1 MPTFHT
7 DWFTANIPVWEKY
20 VRPRLEKHPARFLE
34 VGSFEGRSACWLLQ
48 NALTDPRDR
57 LTCVDPFETYGA
69 LDGGGAVSGYYEYEA
84 IFDQNMCEIA
94 AGSRLKKIKGLS
106 QEVLRTLPL
115 GSYDGCYIDGSHYTR
130 DVLRDAVLAFDL
142 IRVGGFILFDDYPY
156 APAQDQVV
164 RDAIDAF
171 LSIYQQD
178 INVVL
183 RAAGWAQP
191 QVLVERTR

>member
-1 MPTFHT
+1 MPTFRT
-7 DWFTANIPVWEKY
+7 NWFTTNIPVWEKH
-20 VRPRLEKHPARFLE
+20 VRPRLEKHPVRFLE

-57 LTCVDPFETYGA
+57 LTCVDPFDTHEH
-69 LDGGGAVSGYYEYEA
+69 YEYEEL
-84 IFDQNMCEIA
+84 FDRNMHEIN

-142 IRVGGFILFDDYPY
+142 VRVGGFILFDDYPY
-156 APAQDQVV
+156 APAPDQVV
-164 RDAIDAF
+164 RDAVDAF
-171 LSIYQQD
+171 LTIYSQD
-178 INVVL
+178 INIVL
-183 RAAGWAQP
+183 RSAGWAQP
-191 QVLVERTR
+191 QVMVERVR